1 MHSVAEI
8 NVYRAAVAPEYPGA
22 LCFALVS
29 MAGGILN
36 AAVRLC
42 FGYPEALFASVGKRA
57 YKELSDKPGCP
68 CYEEILSDIIERDRN
83 DMNRKTAPLRQAE
96 DAVLVDTTNL
106 GLEES
111 AEEISRIISEK
122 LSSGGEM

>member
-8 NVYRAAVAPEYPGA
+8 NVYRAAGAPEYPGA

-57 YKELSDKPGCP
+57 YKELSDKRGRKGQRVGA
-68 CYEEILSDIIERDRN
+68 EKFTIEHHSTIRS
-83 DMNRKTAPLRQAE
+83 
-96 DAVLVDTTNL
+96 V
-106 GLEES
+106 
-111 AEEISRIISEK
+111 
-122 LSSGGEM
+122 